1 MITIK
6 ITKEDDT
13 VACEVRQNAKAGD
26 LALELVSPGRAFAQ
40 MTRQFVVEN
49 GASTAIYDEIANNAI
64 KALYE
69 NAPDGSVTRAVGK
82 IKDAVYAQFSSEDEE
97 EVAEDDDVEEIE
109 ESAKSDAPV
118 CDEIEPKSDCAGCP
132 HFVNCFLAEKKEAA
146 NA

>member
-82 IKDAVYAQFSSEDEE
+82 IKDVVSAQFSSE
-97 EVAEDDDVEEIE
+97 DDVEEIE

-118 CDEIEPKSDCAGCP
+118 CDEIEPKADCVGCP

>member
-40 MTRQFVVEN
+40 MTRQFV
-49 GASTAIYDEIANNAI
+49 
-64 KALYE
+64 
-69 NAPDGSVTRAVGK
+69 
-82 IKDAVYAQFSSEDEE
+82 
-97 EVAEDDDVEEIE
+97 
-109 ESAKSDAPV
+109 
-118 CDEIEPKSDCAGCP
+118 
-132 HFVNCFLAEKKEAA
+132 NCFLAEKKEAA